1 MSEAN
6 EVNGVVMRKIDSLSA
21 EEIDCI
27 NQILKGE
34 YYYSSKLNT
43 SMDVEYRCFTK
54 SHAIYSGLGVVKV
67 YEYLKSVG
75 IDVFA

>member
-6 EVNGVVMRKIDSLSA
+6 EVDGVVMRKIDSLSD
-21 EEIDCI
+21 EEIICI

-34 YYYSSKLNT
+34 YYYGSKLD
-43 SMDVEYRCFTK
+43 SAMDVKYRCFTK
-54 SHAIYSGLGVVKV
+54 SHAIYSGHGVVKV